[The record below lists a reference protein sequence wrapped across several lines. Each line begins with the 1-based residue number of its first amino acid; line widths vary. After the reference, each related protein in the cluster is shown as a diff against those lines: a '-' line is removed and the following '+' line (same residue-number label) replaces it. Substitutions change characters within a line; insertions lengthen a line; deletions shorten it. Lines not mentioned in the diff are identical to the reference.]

1 MHIPDQML
9 HGAVCP
15 VTAAVALLGVGAAVV
30 AATRTSNKP
39 GVARFAA
46 VAALIFAGQMMN
58 FPIAN
63 GTSGHLLG
71 GVLAASLLGGPFAV
85 LAMSLV
91 LAVQALV
98 FGDGGIMALGANVV
112 NMALVGVAAGAMLKS
127 LLSRRPELSLM
138 QKSLLYGVAGW
149 VSVMLASL
157 AVCVELA
164 ASGAVAWGTVT
175 GAMFGVHAMI
185 GLGEGLLTAAAF
197 ALLAPRSVRGIIGS
211 RAVALPFS
219 AACAIALLLSPLAS
233 GLPDGLERV
242 AANLHFLPA
251 EGVSFWAPLAG
262 YQVPAIGHQVLTTGM
277 AGLCGVLLT
286 FALALAVA
294 RPLQPSLAE

>member
-15 VTAAVALLGVGAAVV
+15 VTAVVSLLGVAAVV
-30 AATRTSNKP
+30 VVATRSSNKP
-39 GVARFAA
+39 GVTRFAA
-46 VAALIFAGQMMN
+46 VAALIFAAQMMN

-91 LAVQALV
+91 LAVQSLV

-112 NMALVGVAAGAMLKS
+112 NMALVGVAAGALLKNV
-127 LLSRRPELSLM
+127 LSRRPEISLL
-138 QKSLLYGVAGW
+138 QQGLLYGVAGW

-175 GAMFGVHAMI
+175 GAMLGVHALI
-185 GLGEGLLTAAAF
+185 GLGEGLITAAAF
-197 ALLAPRSVRGIIGS
+197 ALLAPRSVRGIIGR
-211 RAVALPFS
+211 RAVALPLS
-219 AACAIALLLSPLAS
+219 AACGIALLLSPLAS
-233 GLPDGLERV
+233 SMPDGLEKV

-262 YQVPAIGHQVLTTGM
+262 YQVPAIGHQLLATGM

-286 FALALAVA
+286 FALALVVA
-294 RPLQPSLAE
+294 RPLQPNLG